1 MLRSPPI
8 LAGKRRRTC
17 GFHRLFE
24 TRFLIFSYIVW
35 YILNELLEYTFQIRE
50 VALFL
55 ICIPD
60 CNNSST
66 LYRPTRERGTVLSDF
81 GHCAARAHALLPSA
95 LRSFALIQIHS
106 SVVSPQN
113 FKREASSLPP
123 SLPRLL
129 ALLPVFP
136 PSLPACAEYIG
147 PRVGR
152 LRTVVLVLDRIK
164 CCFNLLYI
172 FWYVFVTYKIS
183 FRFPYDVNKRAMSF

>member
-17 GFHRLFE
+17 CFHRLFE

-60 CNNSST
+60 CNTLNSST

-123 SLPRLL
+123 SLPPCL
-129 ALLPVFP
+129 ASWPSSP
-136 PSLPACAEYIG
+136 SSLPPC
-147 PRVGR
+147 
-152 LRTVVLVLDRIK
+152 LRARNI
-164 CCFNLLYI
+164 
-172 FWYVFVTYKIS
+172 
-183 FRFPYDVNKRAMSF
+183 

>member
-60 CNNSST
+60 CNTLNSST

-123 SLPRLL
+123 SLPASPPGPPPRL
-129 ALLPVFP
+129 
-136 PSLPACAEYIG
+136 PSLPACVRGIYRPQSGAVAHSGSRFG
-147 PRVGR
+147 P
-152 LRTVVLVLDRIK
+152 
-164 CCFNLLYI
+164 N
-172 FWYVFVTYKIS
+172 
-183 FRFPYDVNKRAMSF
+183 